1 MTQLEKASFVLN
13 AQYDTPSEEVGDSLY
28 INVTETLNVQVGDD
42 TIAYLAER
50 YDEEIN
56 ELNQ

>member
-42 TIAYLAER
+42 TIAYLAEC
-50 YDEEIN
+50 YDEVHTWK
-56 ELNQ
+56 